1 MGSAR
6 RGTHGRTRRCP
17 GSSGGSTHKSGESSM
32 GLLSKLTKS
41 GVAKKAM
48 DEARKPE
55 NQQKLKDLA
64 AKKSRDKGGKAPR

>member
-1 MGSAR
+1 
-6 RGTHGRTRRCP
+6 
-17 GSSGGSTHKSGESSM
+17 M